1 MKDDIVARIGFNGG
15 VVEISE
21 DVLCKH
27 TIFIG
32 STGSGKTTSCNVLLR
47 DLIRYKADDKDRKI
61 ALIIFDFK
69 GDGTLGKISTWA
81 NECGRDTDVLDFSP
95 DGKFYYDPLYG
106 LDSLKKLSQFA
117 ESILEVLPEDGE
129 HYWQH
134 ALRKRITCVLEYVLF
149 KYETPN
155 FENFLN
161 EIFNF
166 LSRTNELLYE
176 IGKFELAIEDILS
189 KTREQH
195 IEYEILKRR
204 LERLKELLLEWQNL
218 DGRTKSNET
227 STISNLLSAFTNPSV
242 EGLLS
247 KIGKHRLDLD
257 RLIEGG
263 KIAVVS
269 FPACVD
275 GFSAAVVAKLLK
287 GGFYRAIQKR
297 QNFKRLAGI
306 IMDEYPL
313 VASCGRFGDGVN
325 LQTIRSKGGFMVA
338 ATQGLVSLDM
348 EVGRANR
355 EQLMLNFNN
364 RFIFRSEEREVKAL
378 VDEMNLFSSGSSVGF
393 FPNGFEKVSL
403 NIEEFPTGYAVIKLA
418 NGFKTKSPVQLERL
432 FIESP
437 NSQQPENNDPLRNCM
452 DKLRSVAKSVS
463 LYDFTEER

>member
-1 MKDDIVARIGFNGG
+1 LQAHDF
-15 VVEISE
+15 
-21 DVLCKH
+21 
-27 TIFIG
+27 G
-32 STGSGKTTSCNVLLR
+32 STGSGKTSTCNVLLR
-47 DLIRYKADDKDRKI
+47 DLIRYKADDKKRKI

-69 GDGTLGKISTWA
+69 GDGTLGKIRTWD
-81 NECGRDTDVLDFSP
+81 NDCGRDTDVLDFSP
-95 DGKFYYDPLYG
+95 DGQFYYDPLCG
-106 LDSLKKLSQFA
+106 FDSLKKLSQYA

-189 KTREQH
+189 KTREYL

-204 LERLKELLLEWQNL
+204 LERLKELFLKWQNL
-218 DGRTKSNET
+218 DSRTKSNET

-242 EGLLS
+242 EGLFS
-247 KIGKHRLDLD
+247 KIGRQMLDLEKI
-257 RLIEGG
+257 LEGG

-269 FPACVD
+269 FLACVD

-287 GGFYRAIQKR
+287 GGFYTALQKR

-325 LQTIRSKGGFMVA
+325 LQTIRSKGGFVVA

-348 EVGRANR
+348 AIGRATR

-393 FPNGFEKVSL
+393 FPNGFKKVSL
-403 NIEEFPTGYAVIKLA
+403 NVEEFPTGYAVIKLA

-432 FIESP
+432 FIETTKL
-437 NSQQPENNDPLRNCM
+437 QHPENNDPLSSCM
-452 DKLRSVAKSVS
+452 DKLRSAANSVS
-463 LYDFTEER
+463 LCDFTEER

>member
-1 MKDDIVARIGFNGG
+1 ME
-15 VVEISE
+15 VV
-21 DVLCKH
+21 
-27 TIFIG
+27 
-32 STGSGKTTSCNVLLR
+32 
-47 DLIRYKADDKDRKI
+47 
-61 ALIIFDFK
+61 
-69 GDGTLGKISTWA
+69 
-81 NECGRDTDVLDFSP
+81 
-95 DGKFYYDPLYG
+95 
-106 LDSLKKLSQFA
+106 
-117 ESILEVLPEDGE
+117 PEEGE
-129 HYWQH
+129 RYWQH

-149 KYETPN
+149 KYDTPC
-155 FENFLN
+155 FEDFLN

-189 KTREQH
+189 KSREH
-195 IEYEILKRR
+195 RIEYEILKRR
-204 LERLKELLLEWQNL
+204 LERLKELLLEWQSL
-218 DGRTKSNET
+218 DSRTKSNET

-242 EGLLS
+242 EGLLT
-247 KIGKHRLDLD
+247 KRKDRLDLD
-257 RLIEGG
+257 GIVEGG
-263 KIAVVS
+263 KIAVLS

-287 GGFYRAIQKR
+287 GGFYTALQKR

-325 LQTIRSKGGFMVA
+325 LQTIRSKGGFVVA

-348 EVGRANR
+348 AIGRANR

-393 FPNGFEKVSL
+393 FPSGFKKVSL
-403 NIEEFPTGYAVIKLA
+403 NVEEFPTGYAVIKLA

-432 FIESP
+432 FIETTKL
-437 NSQQPENNDPLRNCM
+437 QDPENNDPLRNCM
-452 DKLRSVAKSVS
+452 DKLRSVANSVS

>member
-1 MKDDIVARIGFNGG
+1 MKDEIVARIGFNGG
-15 VVEISE
+15 SVEISE

-47 DLIRYKADDKDRKI
+47 DLIRYKADDRERKI
-61 ALIIFDFK
+61 ALIVFDFK
-69 GDGTLGKISTWA
+69 GDGTLGKIRTWA
-81 NECGRDTDVLDFSP
+81 NECSRDTDVLDFSP
-95 DGKFYYDPLYG
+95 DGKFYYDPLCG
-106 LDSLKKLSQFA
+106 FDSLKKLSQFT
-117 ESILEVLPEDGE
+117 ESILEVVPEEGE
-129 HYWQH
+129 RYWQH

-149 KYETPN
+149 KYYTPC

-189 KTREQH
+189 KTCEHR

-218 DGRTKSNET
+218 DSRTKSNET

-242 EGLLS
+242 EGLFS
-247 KIGKHRLDLD
+247 KIGKQRLDMEKIL
-257 RLIEGG
+257 EGG

-287 GGFYRAIQKR
+287 GGYYRAIQKR
-297 QNFKRLAGI
+297 QSFNRLAGI

-313 VASCGRFGDGVN
+313 LASCGRFGDGVN
-325 LQTIRSKGGFMVA
+325 LQTIRSKGGFVVA

-348 EVGRANR
+348 AIGRANR

-364 RFIFRSEEREVKAL
+364 RFIFHSEEREVKAL
-378 VDEMNLFSSGSSVGF
+378 VDEMDLFSSGSNVGF
-393 FPNGFEKVSL
+393 FPNGFKKVSL
-403 NIEEFPTGYAVIKLA
+403 NVEEFPTGYAVIKLA
-418 NGFKTKSPVQLERL
+418 NGFKTQSPVQLERL
-432 FIESP
+432 FIETTKL
-437 NSQQPENNDPLRNCM
+437 QHPENNDPLSRCM
-452 DKLRSVAKSVS
+452 DKLRSAANAVS